1 MRKAGP
7 ITSPGWP
14 RLQPGTSL
22 ARTLGTAALAQSEP
36 SSHKEPNVLH
46 HADEEQQTQG
56 GLGDAEGADRRSSRS
71 TPFPAR
77 SRQDEVAGF
86 GFAFSLNPRLH
97 WSGAIG
103 HVLFIREAPRTCP
116 LAGSDRACGPH

>member
-14 RLQPGTSL
+14 RLQPGTSP
-22 ARTLGTAALAQSEP
+22 ARTLGTAALALSEP

-46 HADEEQQTQG
+46 HAHEEQQTKE
-56 GLGDAEGADRRSSRS
+56 GLGAAEGADRI
-71 TPFPAR
+71 
-77 SRQDEVAGF
+77 GF
-86 GFAFSLNPRLH
+86 GCAFSLNPRLH

-103 HVLFIREAPRTCP
+103 ARPLHRGAPNP
-116 LAGSDRACGPH
+116 ISSGSQNLPSGWQRPSVRAA